1 MKTISDEKGY
11 WIELESPQE
20 KNKAGIGEIR
30 PEIMELILELKDI
43 FGEPQRLPP
52 KRNCDHSIRLI
63 QGA

>member
-11 WIELESPQE
+11 WIKLESPQE

-30 PEIMELILELKDI
+30 PEIMELILKLKDI
-43 FGEPQRLPP
+43 FGKPQGLPP
-52 KRNCDHSIRLI
+52 KRNYDHSIRLI